1 MTGTAVTGT
10 ALNSNLILLILPLSI
25 PRYVAATSF
34 KFQSDSIN
42 TQEAKNEKHE
52 RQYFKFQ
59 SDSIN
64 TYTDR
69 DGRKVYTALNS
80 NLILLILV
88 DYVVYAPTG
97 NKTLN
102 SNLILL
108 ILLGG
113 RMEWTLYRSL
123 NSNLILLIQMT
134 GQWLLLFSTTLNS
147 NLILLIQHGF
157 I

>member
-1 MTGTAVTGT
+1 MQHT
-10 ALNSNLILLILPLSI
+10 LNSNLILLIPIAPDTPIITIIS
-25 PRYVAATSF
+25 
-34 KFQSDSIN
+34 
-42 TQEAKNEKHE
+42 
-52 RQYFKFQ
+52 FKFQ

-69 DGRKVYTALNS
+69 DGRKVHTALNS